1 MPAGFDYNRS
11 CFPAGITDP
20 GYNAAGASYQI
31 ARFVYEISF
40 NNQLMSE
47 RKVVT
52 DSQDEFD
59 QLQKKLVPLWKS
71 IERFNQDPQTILVVP
86 SMSIDAIGSGAVMQA
101 YEERFLF
108 LLLLLR
114 QPRARLIY
122 VTSQTILPSIIDY
135 YLDLLPGVIPSHAR
149 QRLFLLSPLDGS
161 VRPLSDKLLARP
173 RLIQRI
179 RSLIM
184 DPDRAHLVPFNTTN
198 REKELALRLG
208 IPMYGADPKFFPLGT
223 KSGCRKIFL
232 EENVPHPLG
241 YENLGSKEDLI
252 EAIAQMRAKKPSIK
266 QVLVKLNEGVSGEGN
281 AVIDLTGLPTSFAKA
296 TADRPVAGIGDAGHR
311 NASAGPGS
319 SIPATTDS
327 GRARAMLEERLRA
340 MQFELKGITYES
352 YMNKLQERKGVVE
365 ERIMGEK
372 FRSPS
377 VQLRIT
383 PLGVVELLSTHDQL
397 LGGPTGQSYLG
408 CVFPADTG
416 YAALITREAAK
427 VGRRLAK
434 EGVIGRFALDFV
446 VVRTNGKWEPY
457 AIEIN
462 LRKGGTTHPFLTL
475 QFLTDG
481 TYDPNTGIF
490 TAPNGQQKFFV
501 ASDHVESPR
510 YRTLTPDDLFDIV
523 VRHNLHFNQTRQTG
537 VVFHMMSALG
547 ELGRT
552 GLTAVGNSHEDAKAT
567 YNHTVAVLDEETRG
581 EAA

>member
-1 MPAGFDYNRS
+1 
-11 CFPAGITDP
+11 
-20 GYNAAGASYQI
+20 
-31 ARFVYEISF
+31 
-40 NNQLMSE
+40 MSE
-47 RKVVT
+47 SKLAT
-52 DSQDEFD
+52 DYEAEFD

-71 IERFNQDPQTILVVP
+71 IERFNQDPQTIVVVP
-86 SMSIDAIGSGAVMQA
+86 SMSIDAITSGAVMQA

-135 YLDLLPGVIPSHAR
+135 YLALLPGVIPSHAR
-149 QRLFLLSPLDGS
+149 QRLFLISPLDGS
-161 VRPLSDKLLARP
+161 VRPLSDKLLDRP
-173 RLIQRI
+173 RLIERI

-208 IPMYGADPKFFPLGT
+208 IPMYGADPKLFPLGT
-223 KSGCRKIFL
+223 KSGCRKIFI

-241 YENLGSKEDLI
+241 VENLGSKEELI
-252 EAIAQMRAKKPSIK
+252 EAIMQMRAKKPSIK
-266 QVLVKLNEGVSGEGN
+266 QVLAKLNEGVSGEGN
-281 AVIDLTGLPTSFAKA
+281 AVIDLTGLPPVAA
-296 TADRPVAGIGDAGHR
+296 GADRGHEK
-311 NASAGPGS
+311 
-319 SIPATTDS
+319 
-327 GRARAMLEERLRA
+327 AMLEERLRA
-340 MQFELKGITYES
+340 MQFELARVTYDN
-352 YMNKLQERKGVVE
+352 YMQKLQERKGVVE
-365 ERIMGEK
+365 ERIMGDEI
-372 FRSPS
+372 RSPS

-397 LGGPTGQSYLG
+397 LGGPSGQSYLG
-408 CVFPADTG
+408 CMFPADPG

-427 VGRRLAK
+427 IGRRLAK

-446 VVRTNGKWEPY
+446 VVRSNGKWEPY

-481 TYDPNTGIF
+481 TYNPETAIF
-490 TAPNGQQKFFV
+490 TAPNGRQKFFV
-501 ASDHVESPR
+501 ASDHVESPA
-510 YRTLTPDDLFDIV
+510 YRKLTPDDLFDIV
-523 VRHNLHFNQTRQTG
+523 VRHDLHFGQTRQTG

-567 YNHTVAVLDEETRG
+567 YDRAMAVLDQETSG
-581 EAA
+581 VPLQ

>member
-1 MPAGFDYNRS
+1 MSAPHHTGET
-11 CFPAGITDP
+11 GITDP
-20 GYNAAGASYQI
+20 GYNA
-31 ARFVYEISF
+31 
-40 NNQLMSE
+40 
-47 RKVVT
+47 
-52 DSQDEFD
+52 EFD

-71 IERFNQDPQTILVVP
+71 IERLNQDPQTIVVVP
-86 SMSIDAIGSGAVMQA
+86 SMSIDAINSGAVMQA

-135 YLDLLPGVIPSHAR
+135 YLGLLPGVIPSHAR
-149 QRLFLLSPLDGS
+149 QRLFLISPLDGS
-161 VRPLSDKLLARP
+161 VRALSDKLLDRP
-173 RLIQRI
+173 RLMERI

-198 REKELALRLG
+198 REKELAVQLG

-223 KSGCRKIFL
+223 KSGCREIFM
-232 EENVPHPLG
+232 EEKVAHPLG
-241 YENLGSKEDLI
+241 VENLGSKEELI
-252 EAIAQMRAKKPSIK
+252 EAITQMRAKKPSMK

-281 AVIDLTGLPTSFAKA
+281 AVVDLTGLPA
-296 TADRPVAGIGDAGHR
+296 VAGVAD
-311 NASAGPGS
+311 
-319 SIPATTDS
+319 PA
-327 GRARAMLEERLRA
+327 REKALLEERLRA
-340 MQFELKGITYES
+340 MQFELPRVTYDS
-352 YMNKLQERKGVVE
+352 YMEKLQERKGVVE
-365 ERIMGEK
+365 ERIIGEEI
-372 FRSPS
+372 RSPS
-377 VQLRIT
+377 VQLRVT

-397 LGGPTGQSYLG
+397 LGGPSGQSYLG
-408 CVFPADTG
+408 CVFPADAG

-427 VGRRLAK
+427 VGRRLAN

-446 VVRTNGKWEPY
+446 VVRSNGKWEPY

-481 TYDPNTGIF
+481 CYNPETGIF

-501 ASDHVESPR
+501 ASDHVESPS

-523 VRHNLHFNQTRQTG
+523 VRHDLHFDQTRQTG

-567 YNHTVAVLDEETRG
+567 YERAVAVLDQETG
-581 EAA
+581 NPSEATK

>member
-1 MPAGFDYNRS
+1 
-11 CFPAGITDP
+11 
-20 GYNAAGASYQI
+20 
-31 ARFVYEISF
+31 
-40 NNQLMSE
+40 MSE
-47 RKVVT
+47 SKRVM
-52 DSQDEFD
+52 DSQAEFD
-59 QLQKKLVPLWKS
+59 QLQKKLIPLWKS
-71 IERFNQDPQTILVVP
+71 IERLNQDPQTIVVVP
-86 SMSIDAIGSGAVMQA
+86 SMSIDAIGSGTLMQA

-122 VTSQTILPSIIDY
+122 VTSQAILPNIIDY

-149 QRLFLLSPLDGS
+149 PRLFLIAPLDGS
-161 VRPLSDKLLARP
+161 ARPLSDKLLDRP
-173 RLIQRI
+173 RLIERI

-184 DPDRAHLVPFNTTN
+184 DPARAHLVPFNTTD
-198 REKELALRLG
+198 REKALALRLG
-208 IPMYGADPKFFPLGT
+208 IPMYGADPKFFSLGT
-223 KSGCRKIFL
+223 KSGCRKIFM

-241 YENLGSKEDLI
+241 YEDLGSKEEVI
-252 EAIAQMRAKKPSIK
+252 KAIGQMRAEKPSIQ
-266 QVLVKLNEGVSGEGN
+266 QVLLKLNEGVSGEGN
-281 AVIDLTGLPTSFAKA
+281 AIIDLTGLP
-296 TADRPVAGIGDAGHR
+296 P
-311 NASAGPGS
+311 PGNS
-319 SIPATTDS
+319 KELS
-327 GRARAMLEERLRA
+327 MLEERLRA
-340 MQFELKGITYES
+340 MKFELPDVTYES
-352 YMNKLQERKGVVE
+352 YMQKLEERAAVVE
-365 ERIMGEK
+365 ERIIGEE

-383 PLGVVELLSTHDQL
+383 PLGAVDLLSTHDQL
-397 LGGPTGQSYLG
+397 LGGPSGQSYLG

-416 YAALITREAAK
+416 YASLITREAAK
-427 VGRRLAK
+427 IGRRLAK

-446 VVRTNGKWEPY
+446 VVRSSGKWEPY

-481 TYDPNTGIF
+481 TYDPDTAIF
-490 TAPNGQQKFFV
+490 TAPNGRQKFFV

-523 VRHNLHFNQTRQTG
+523 VRHNLHFGQTRQTG

-567 YNHTVAVLDEETRG
+567 YDRAVAVLDEETRC
-581 EAA
+581 ETV

>member
-1 MPAGFDYNRS
+1 MCSPVMFNS
-11 CFPAGITDP
+11 QF
-20 GYNAAGASYQI
+20 AA
-31 ARFVYEISF
+31 
-40 NNQLMSE
+40 
-47 RKVVT
+47 
-52 DSQDEFD
+52 DSQTEFD
-59 QLQKKLVPLWKS
+59 ELQKKLVPLWKS
-71 IERFNQDPQTILVVP
+71 IERFNQDPQTIVVVP
-86 SMSIDAIGSGAVMQA
+86 SMSIDAIDSGAVIQA

-122 VTSQTILPSIIDY
+122 VTSRTILPSIVDY

-149 QRLFLLSPLDGS
+149 QRLFLPSPMDGS
-161 VRPLSDKLLARP
+161 VRPLSEKLLGRP
-173 RLIQRI
+173 RLIERI

-198 REKELALRLG
+198 REKELAVQLG

-223 KSGCRKIFL
+223 KSGCRKIFM
-232 EENVPHPLG
+232 EENVPHPVG
-241 YENLGSKEDLI
+241 RENIGSKEELVD
-252 EAIAQMRAKKPSIK
+252 AILQMRSMKPSLR
-266 QVLVKLNEGVSGEGN
+266 QVMVKLNEGVSGEGN
-281 AVIDLTGLPTSFAKA
+281 AVIDLTGLPS
-296 TADRPVAGIGDAGHR
+296 PGD
-311 NASAGPGS
+311 SKEQV
-319 SIPATTDS
+319 
-327 GRARAMLEERLRA
+327 MLGERLRS
-340 MQFELKGITYES
+340 MQFESHGATYES
-352 YMNKLQERKGVVE
+352 YMRKLQDRKGVVE
-365 ERIMGEK
+365 ERIIGEE

-377 VQLRIT
+377 VQLRVT
-383 PLGVVELLSTHDQL
+383 PLGKVELLSTHDQL
-397 LGGPTGQSYLG
+397 LGGPSGQSYLG
-408 CVFPADTG
+408 CVFPADTA
-416 YAALITREAAK
+416 YAGLITQEAAK

-446 VVRTNGKWEPY
+446 VVRAKNGTWEPY

-481 TYDPNTGIF
+481 TYDPETGIF

-501 ASDHVESPR
+501 ASDHVESPQ

-552 GLTAVGNSHEDAKAT
+552 GLTAVGNSHEDARAT
-567 YNHTVAVLDEETRG
+567 YDRAVAVLDQETQ
-581 EAA
+581 ASA